1 MFLWLVLIGG
11 LVIGGG
17 DINVVVRELMFRLMM
32 IFLSTL
38 VLVLML
44 MVFMLMRCLR
54 KFPNEK
60 KNKSYYQ
67 SKFWFFKFPHQCP
80 LKYCS

>member
-60 KNKSYYQ
+60 KINPIISRNFGF
-67 SKFWFFKFPHQCP
+67 SNFHISV
-80 LKYCS
+80 L